1 MSPLCRLNSVLISV
15 SNVEIFKIAK
25 FSRTCIFFI
34 LPAKFFAQTVFPSSS
49 SRHALRMAN
58 DKGFFSEIFWNFFY
72 EKKTSGN
79 TGTGGL
85 PFLPGNTFT
94 DPTKERFHVSNTL
107 NFKNGYAQE
116 NIPKHPIGGGT
127 IELSVIK
134 PEGKQYK
141 SIFF

>member
-1 MSPLCRLNSVLISV
+1 
-15 SNVEIFKIAK
+15 
-25 FSRTCIFFI
+25 
-34 LPAKFFAQTVFPSSS
+34 
-49 SRHALRMAN
+49 MAN
-58 DKGFFSEIFWNFFY
+58 DKGFFSEFFFWFFY
-72 EKKTSGN
+72 EKKTLGN

-134 PEGKQYK
+134 PEGNLYK
-141 SIFF
+141 TIFSNTQAILSQINPSAP